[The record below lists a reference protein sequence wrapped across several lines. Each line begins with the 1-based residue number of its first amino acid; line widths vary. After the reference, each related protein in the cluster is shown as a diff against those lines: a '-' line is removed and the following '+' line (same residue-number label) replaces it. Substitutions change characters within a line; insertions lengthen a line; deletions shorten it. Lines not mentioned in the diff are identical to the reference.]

1 MAEPAQQ
8 QVVEALQQLE
18 VLGRHGAGYTGGLPR
33 LPGPADDALLDHLA
47 KGLQATHEGHGAED
61 ETVRACHLARAV
73 LELHAALA
81 LLQEW
86 LVDEPGC

>member
-1 MAEPAQQ
+1 MAESAEQ

-18 VLGRHGAGYTGGLPR
+18 ALGRQGAGDTGGLPR
-33 LPGPADDALLDHLA
+33 LPGPADDALLNHLVT
-47 KGLQATHEGHGAED
+47 GLQATHEGHGAEQ
-61 ETVRACHLARAV
+61 EPARACHLARAV

-86 LVDEPGC
+86 VVDG